1 MTREQKKAIEKQVYE
16 LVPITKHEETCR
28 KEKIKRDYQRAEYR
42 KLIIEQSKEKVEWR

>member
-16 LVPITKHEETCR
+16 LVPVTKQEEKCK

-42 KLIIEQSKEKVEWR
+42 KLIIEQTKEKIEY